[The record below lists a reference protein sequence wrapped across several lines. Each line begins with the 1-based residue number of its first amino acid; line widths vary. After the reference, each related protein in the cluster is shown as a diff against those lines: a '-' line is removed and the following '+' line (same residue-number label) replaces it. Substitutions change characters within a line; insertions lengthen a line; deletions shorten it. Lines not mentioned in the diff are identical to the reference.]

1 MSTNFPPMQGQ
12 DVHVTRDVVMEPV
25 SRPSWGTGG
34 GKGEAGLTQGSWASG
49 RSLSRLGCTL
59 AMESLLGSNHWMP
72 LDFPGEAPPLKVWF
86 VSKPE
91 SRGPGGENTNPV
103 HKMEVKHLFSRS
115 QTVGRAKQRRHEPP
129 LWDSWLTQTQGC
141 PSLEVLTPLAEKFC
155 ILPLGS

>member
-1 MSTNFPPMQGQ
+1 MVELYRREEKKKKEVQVKAAYAVEQASWPP
-12 DVHVTRDVVMEPV
+12 R
-25 SRPSWGTGG
+25 
-34 GKGEAGLTQGSWASG
+34 A
-49 RSLSRLGCTL
+49 
-59 AMESLLGSNHWMP
+59 GSNHWMP
-72 LDFPGEAPPLKVWF
+72 LDFLGEAPPLKVWF